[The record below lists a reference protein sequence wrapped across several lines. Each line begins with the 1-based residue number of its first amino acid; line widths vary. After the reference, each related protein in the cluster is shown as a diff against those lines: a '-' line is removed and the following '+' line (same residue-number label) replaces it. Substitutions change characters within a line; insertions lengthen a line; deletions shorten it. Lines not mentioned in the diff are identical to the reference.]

1 VERVLH
7 LLDELVMDD
16 VAGTNNDNVVT
27 VPVGGAV
34 LLQIVDGKVSEVVS
48 VTLDRLA
55 HHMVSVGVVMA
66 VLNSGG
72 LEFLAV
78 GSMLGGDLLLALLK
92 LSGIECSVGNAVTE
106 HIHNLTGVTLEAGDG
121 EVGVLTVV
129 VG

>member
-1 VERVLH
+1 
-7 LLDELVMDD
+7 
-16 VAGTNNDNVVT
+16 
-27 VPVGGAV
+27 
-34 LLQIVDGKVSEVVS
+34 
-48 VTLDRLA
+48 
-55 HHMVSVGVVMA
+55 MVSVGVVMA

-106 HIHNLTGVTLEAGDG
+106 HINNLTGVTLEAGDG